1 MILINIS
8 IIGIISIT
16 LVIDCTWILYCFCLS
31 PTIIGSVFV
40 PLSFVSALLPQ
51 TTLLTASNTKER
63 PYSTVFNTAL
73 SICGTGCWGL
83 YLVVQPIRKSHP
95 SNAVRTHHIIRLFC
109 FWNLLLNYNY
119 RHESVS
125 ISDQKVKD
133 LYAFD
138 SFFRLLFFISCFL
151 HRNVH
156 FYLDSRNYWLSY
168 WTTSIITDF
177 WVDYWGRLWIQS

>member
-1 MILINIS
+1 MILINISIIS

-125 ISDQKVKD
+125 NFRSESQRS
-133 LYAFD
+133 LCFRFLL
-138 SFFRLLFFISCFL
+138 SFIIFYFMFFTSKCALLFRLPQLL
-151 HRNVH
+151 A
-156 FYLDSRNYWLSY
+156 
-168 WTTSIITDF
+168 
-177 WVDYWGRLWIQS
+177 